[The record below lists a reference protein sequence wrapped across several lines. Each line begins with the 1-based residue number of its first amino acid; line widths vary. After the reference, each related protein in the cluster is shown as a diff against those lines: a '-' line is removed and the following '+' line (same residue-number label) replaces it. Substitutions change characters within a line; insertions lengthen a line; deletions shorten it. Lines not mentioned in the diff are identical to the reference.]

1 MFRLLIIGILF
12 FLSLAQ
18 VGVAQEAFDLSTC
31 PSSVGGDLSF
41 DNFPEIFLKVLP
53 AFLLTLLLM
62 RVIAAIMFNIAEKTE
77 TKADDKVAQV
87 ISTIASWMARLL
99 SVVASIS
106 MPRTALMQKAEKIA
120 LKELK
125 DDKPDTSKPEVG

>member
-31 PSSVGGDLSF
+31 LSSVGGDLSF